1 MTLRIFTTIGMRIRN
16 VTQGQLV
23 SKIREI
29 NARYAV
35 RPHAR
40 KKYVSFA
47 LSVLL
52 VYLLVLLGIL
62 AFRFLTLL

>member
-1 MTLRIFTTIGMRIRN
+1 MSLRLFSSIGLRLRN
-16 VTQGQLV
+16 VGHGQLI

-52 VYLLVLLGIL
+52 VYLLLLLGIL